1 MKDIFL
7 MKNIIFNRKTTVSI
21 LVVMLVI
28 CALPSTSYG
37 SSDDISVVASTAS
50 PLTEATLHESVVTL
64 TLSGGAYARIGD
76 IRDAVEVSGIEGV
89 TVETFNVDR
98 VSDTEITVE
107 LEFNGN
113 IDTDA
118 TLTFTIGGDAIAEY
132 SGSPLTVQIPVT
144 AVTESVVASTDSSL
158 TEATLHEGV
167 VTLTL
172 SGRTYAR
179 IGDIRDAV
187 EVSGIDGVTVDRI
200 RRVSDTEITVELE
213 FDGNIDTDATLTFT
227 VGADAIVSYNG
238 PPLTTQIPVTAV
250 TESVVASTD
259 SSLTEATL
267 HESVVTL
274 TLSGRT
280 YARIGDIRDAVEV
293 SGIEGVTVETFNV
306 DRVSDTVVTIELE
319 FDGNIDTD
327 AILTFSVGAD
337 AIAEYSG
344 SPLTVQIPVTAVA
357 ESVVASTAAPLTEAT
372 LHESVI
378 TLTLSGG
385 TYARSWDTRDAVE
398 VSGIEGVTVGTS
410 GIERISDT
418 QLTVHLE
425 FDGNIDTDAI
435 LTFTVAADAIA
446 GYNGPPLTA
455 QIPVSATRSVIASI
469 SAPLTEATLDSSV
482 ITLTLSGGTYELSGS
497 DIRDAVAVS
506 GIDGVTFGVER
517 VSDTEIT
524 VELEFD
530 GTDFDTDATMTFTV
544 GADALAGYNGPPL
557 TTQIPVTAVAES
569 VVASTASP
577 LTEATLDSS
586 VVTLTLSGGA
596 YERSRLT
603 IRDAVEVSGIDG
615 VTFGVDRVS
624 DTEITVELEFDG
636 NIDTDAT
643 LTFTVGADAI
653 VGYNGPPLTTQ
664 IPVTA
669 TRSVVASTASPLTEA
684 TLDSSVVTLT
694 LSGGAYELSGFTIR
708 DAVEVSGIEGVTV
721 GTFGVD
727 RVSDTVVTIELE
739 FDGNID
745 TGATLT
751 FTVGADAIV
760 GYNGPA
766 LITAQIPVTAVAES
780 VSAFTV
786 SPLTTATLH
795 RSEVTLILSGR
806 TYELSRSSIRDA
818 VEVSGIEGVTVD
830 RIRRVSDTEI
840 TIELEFDGNVDG
852 NIDTDVALTFTV
864 GADAIAGYNG
874 PAFTATPVLTASVV
888 ASTTSPLTEATLH
901 ESVVTLTL
909 SDGSYEQSV
918 SDIRDALMV
927 SGMDGVTFDV
937 ERVSDTE
944 ITIEL
949 EFDGNIDGNVDTDA
963 TLTFTVGATRD
974 IDAMLTF
981 TVGANAIA
989 NYNGPTLTAQTPVT
1003 VNVPDTTTTGYGL
1016 SVAFSSYGIL
1026 LASASEDN
1034 TVRLW
1039 DVETNANIATLEG
1052 HEGRI
1057 NAVAF
1062 SPDGRMLASAGG
1074 DGPVRL
1080 WNVES
1085 GQQKAALK
1093 GHEWVTSVAFSPDGT
1108 LLASGGDGP
1117 VRLWNVETN
1126 ANIASLEGH
1135 TELVN
1140 AVAFSPDGTLLA
1152 SGSWDNTVKLW
1163 DVETNTNI
1171 ATLEGHTNGVVSIA
1185 FSPNGTRLA
1194 SASVDN
1200 TVKLWDVETNTN
1212 IATLEGH
1219 TDRVWSVTFS
1229 PDGTLLASGSWDD
1242 TVKLWDVETNTN
1254 IATLE
1259 GHMDGVVSVAFSPNG
1274 TLLASASADNTVKLW
1289 DVVKW
1294 WTGGQPH
1301 PQTLIKVSGDDQE
1314 GMSGETLPN
1323 PLTVEVRDKDN
1334 NPLSGVG
1341 VTFTVTSGYG
1351 KLSEQSTIEYAT
1363 TDANGQAEVTLTLGP
1378 FPGTNTVE
1386 VSLGLRTL
1394 ATFNAV
1400 GVGMPTA
1407 RSMEGDYRTWRLPG
1421 DAIMRLGK
1429 GAIGSG
1435 DRAVAYS
1442 PDGTRLAVAS
1452 EIGIWLY
1459 DVATGTEVAL
1469 LEGHTGGV
1477 NSVVFSPDG
1486 KMLASGSEDETVKLW
1501 AVATHTNIATLR
1513 GHTDGVW
1520 SVVFSPD
1527 GKMLASGSGDPII
1540 LFPADNTIKL
1550 WDVETNTNIASLE
1563 GHRGRVASMAFS
1575 PDGKILASG
1584 SDDETVKL
1592 WDVETNTNIASLEGH
1607 TDRVAS
1613 VAFSPDGKILASGG
1627 GTFDETVKLWD
1638 VETNTNTATLE
1649 GHTDGV
1655 SSVAFSPDGK
1665 ILASGVGDAFFPAF
1679 FPEPSDNRV
1688 TLWDVASGE
1697 PIATLGGH
1705 TGEVWS
1711 VTFSPDGTMLASA
1724 GGTFD
1729 NTVKLWDV
1737 DSGEPIASLEG
1748 HTDVV
1753 SSVAFLS
1760 DGTRLAAGSGL
1771 TILLWD
1777 VDNGD
1782 QITILE
1788 GHALSSDGTRLA
1800 VVSEDAGTIL
1810 LWDMETREIIATLE
1824 KHENYW
1830 FNSVSFSPDGTR
1842 LASGAGSLDGTM
1854 LLLLWDVD
1862 SGELIATLE
1871 GHANYWLR
1879 SETFSPDGTT
1889 LASRIGDGTILLWDV
1904 DSGELIA
1911 TLEGHT
1917 GGTLRGIPALAFSP
1931 DGATLASGA
1940 RDGTIFLWDVKTKEF
1955 IASLEGHADYWV
1967 HSVSFSPDG
1976 AILASG
1982 SGNTILLWD
1991 VDSGEFIATLEGHA
2005 DWVHSV
2011 SFSPD
2016 GATLAS
2022 GAGDGTI
2029 LLWDVAEW
2037 TNPGTDVA
2045 ANKLI
2050 GLPNE
2055 LQLQQNA
2062 PNPFNSQTV
2071 ISYLLPKSGPVRL
2084 EVFSVIG
2091 QRVAVLRQGPQQA
2104 GYHRLHWEARDSQGR
2119 PLASGMYL
2127 YRLVTDEGI
2136 LTRKLTLLR

>member
-1 MKDIFL
+1 

-37 SSDDISVVASTAS
+37 SSDDISVAASTAS

-64 TLSGGAYARIGD
+64 TLSGGAYERSGFT

-89 TVETFNVDR
+89 TVGTFNVDR
-98 VSDTEITVE
+98 VSDTEVTVE
-107 LEFNGN
+107 LEFDGN

-118 TLTFTIGGDAIAEY
+118 TLTFTVGADAIAEY

-158 TEATLHEGV
+158 TEATLHESV
-167 VTLTL
+167 VTLIL

-187 EVSGIDGVTVDRI
+187 EVSGIEGVTVETFNVD
-200 RRVSDTEITVELE
+200 RVSDTVVTVELE
-213 FDGNIDTDATLTFT
+213 FDGNIDTDANLTFT
-227 VGADAIVSYNG
+227 IGADAIAEYSG
-238 PPLTTQIPVTAV
+238 SPLTVQIPVTAV

-274 TLSGRT
+274 ILSGGT

-327 AILTFSVGAD
+327 ATLTFTVGADAIANYNGPSLIAQIPVTATIEAEGPVTEDGEPDGGQPPEQPEQPEEPGNEGVTPTLSISTDSSLTEATLHESVVTLTLSGGAYDNNWNYISRSVTVSGIAGVTMSRFDIERISDTEITVELEFDGNIDTGATLTFTVGAD
-337 AIAEYSG
+337 AIAEYNG
-344 SPLTVQIPVTAVA
+344 SPLTAQILVTADTEVADDTGVTPPVTGDSGDHQPEQPEQPDEPGGEGVTPTL
-357 ESVVASTAAPLTEAT
+357 SISTDSSLTEAT

-378 TLTLSGG
+378 TLTLSRG
-385 TYARSWDTRDAVE
+385 TYERSSSKIRDAME
-398 VSGIEGVTVGTS
+398 VSGIEGVTVGT
-410 GIERISDT
+410 
-418 QLTVHLE
+418 
-425 FDGNIDTDAI
+425 
-435 LTFTVAADAIA
+435 
-446 GYNGPPLTA
+446 
-455 QIPVSATRSVIASI
+455 
-469 SAPLTEATLDSSV
+469 
-482 ITLTLSGGTYELSGS
+482 
-497 DIRDAVAVS
+497 
-506 GIDGVTFGVER
+506 FGVER
-517 VSDTEIT
+517 ASD
-524 VELEFD
+524 
-530 GTDFDTDATMTFTV
+530 MK
-544 GADALAGYNGPPL
+544 
-557 TTQIPVTAVAES
+557 
-569 VVASTASP
+569 
-577 LTEATLDSS
+577 
-586 VVTLTLSGGA
+586 
-596 YERSRLT
+596 
-603 IRDAVEVSGIDG
+603 
-615 VTFGVDRVS
+615 
-624 DTEITVELEFDG
+624 ITVELEFDG

-643 LTFTVGADAI
+643 LTFTVGAGAI
-653 VGYNGPPLTTQ
+653 AEYNGSPLTAQ

-669 TRSVVASTASPLTEA
+669 DTETVVASTEAPLTEA
-684 TLDSSVVTLT
+684 TLDGSEVTLT
-694 LSGGAYELSGFTIR
+694 LSGRTYEPFMSNITGAVT
-708 DAVEVSGIEGVTV
+708 VSGIDGVT
-721 GTFGVD
+721 TDFITRD
-727 RVSDTVVTIELE
+727 SDTQLTVHLE

-751 FTVGADAIV
+751 FTVAADAIV

-766 LITAQIPVTAVAES
+766 LITAQIPVTAITES
-780 VSAFTV
+780 VAAFTV

-818 VEVSGIEGVTVD
+818 MEVSGIEGVTVD

-840 TIELEFDGNVDG
+840 TIELEFDGSVDG

-874 PAFTATPVLTASVV
+874 PALTATPVLTASVV
-888 ASTTSPLTEATLH
+888 ASTASPLTEATLH

-1039 DVETNANIATLEG
+1039 DVETNTNIATLEG
-1052 HEGRI
+1052 HERRV

-1074 DGPVRL
+1074 DGTVRL

-1108 LLASGGDGP
+1108 LLASGGDGT

-1135 TELVN
+1135 TEVVN

-1200 TVKLWDVETNTN
+1200 TVRLWDVETNTN
-1212 IATLEGH
+1212 IASLEGH

-1229 PDGTLLASGSWDD
+1229 PDGTLLASAGRDA
-1242 TVKLWDVETNTN
+1242 TVRLWDVETNTN

-1294 WTGGQPH
+1294 WTGGQPR

-1323 PLTVEVRDKDN
+1323 SLIVEVRDKDN

-1407 RSMEGDYRTWRLPG
+1407 RSMEGDYRTWRLPD

-1429 GAIGSG
+1429 GAIGRG
-1435 DRAVAYS
+1435 DRVVAFS
-1442 PDGTRLAVAS
+1442 PDSTRLAVAS
-1452 EIGIWLY
+1452 AIGIWLY
-1459 DVATGTEVAL
+1459 DVATATEVAL

-1477 NSVVFSPDG
+1477 TSVAFSSDG
-1486 KMLASGSEDETVKLW
+1486 TMLASGSEDETVKLW

-1540 LFPADNTIKL
+1540 HFPADNTIKL

-1584 SDDETVKL
+1584 SEDETVKL
-1592 WDVETNTNIASLEGH
+1592 WDVETNTNIATLEGH
-1607 TDRVAS
+1607 TDKVSS

-1627 GTFDETVKLWD
+1627 GLFDRTVKLWD

-1665 ILASGVGDAFFPAF
+1665 ILASGVGDAFFPEF
-1679 FPEPSDNRV
+1679 FPESSDNRV
-1688 TLWDVASGE
+1688 KLWDVASGE
-1697 PIATLGGH
+1697 PIASLGGH

-1737 DSGEPIASLEG
+1737 DSTEPIDSFEG
-1748 HTDVV
+1748 HMDVV

-1760 DGTRLAAGSGL
+1760 DGIRLAARSGY
-1771 TILLWD
+1771 
-1777 VDNGD
+1777 
-1782 QITILE
+1782 
-1788 GHALSSDGTRLA
+1788 SSVA
-1800 VVSEDAGTIL
+1800 
-1810 LWDMETREIIATLE
+1810 
-1824 KHENYW
+1824 
-1830 FNSVSFSPDGTR
+1830 FSPDGTR
-1842 LASGAGSLDGTM
+1842 LATGSDNAILLWDVDSGELITTLGGHTLSPDGTRIAAVSEDGKI
-1854 LLLLWDVD
+1854 LVWDVD

-1871 GHANYWLR
+1871 GHAGEAEGTGAISVLV
-1879 SETFSPDGTT
+1879 FSPDGTRLAAGSGLFGDYAILVWDVDSGEQT
-1889 LASRIGDGTILLWDV
+1889 ATLEGHTGGPWGAISALAFSPDGTRLASASFDTESFDGTMLLVWDV

-1911 TLEGHT
+1911 TLVEGRRL
-1917 GGTLRGIPALAFSP
+1917 GGQWGEVSVLMFSP
-1931 DGATLASGA
+1931 DGTRLAAGSGN
-1940 RDGTIFLWDVKTKEF
+1940 IILLWDVDSGDQ
-1955 IASLEGHADYWV
+1955 IATLEGHADYWV
-1967 HSVSFSPDG
+1967 NSVSFAPNG
-1976 AILASG
+1976 ATLASG
-1982 SGNTILLWD
+1982 TGNTILLWD
-1991 VDSGEFIATLEGHA
+1991 VDSGDQITTLEGHA
-2005 DWVHSV
+2005 DWVNSV
-2011 SFSPD
+2011 SFAPN

-2037 TNPGTDVA
+2037 TNSDTTVA

-2071 ISYLLPKSGPVRL
+2071 ISYVLPKSGPVRL

-2104 GYHRLHWEARDSQGR
+2104 GYHRLHWNARDSAGR
-2119 PLASGMYL
+2119 PLASGIYL
-2127 YRLVTDEGI
+2127 YRLVTEEGI
-2136 LTRKLTLLR
+2136 LTHKLTLLR

>member
-1 MKDIFL
+1 MKDMFL

-64 TLSGGAYARIGD
+64 TLSGGTYARFGD
-76 IRDAVEVSGIEGV
+76 IRDAVEVSGLEGV
-89 TVETFNVDR
+89 TVGTFGIDR
-98 VSDTEITVE
+98 VSDTEV
-107 LEFNGN
+107 
-113 IDTDA
+113 
-118 TLTFTIGGDAIAEY
+118 
-132 SGSPLTVQIPVT
+132 
-144 AVTESVVASTDSSL
+144 
-158 TEATLHEGV
+158 
-167 VTLTL
+167 
-172 SGRTYAR
+172 
-179 IGDIRDAV
+179 
-187 EVSGIDGVTVDRI
+187 
-200 RRVSDTEITVELE
+200 TVELE
-213 FDGNIDTDATLTFT
+213 FDDNIDTDATLTFT
-227 VGADAIVSYNG
+227 VGADAIAEYSG
-238 PPLTTQIPVTAV
+238 SPLTAQIPITAV

-280 YARIGDIRDAVEV
+280 YARFGDIRDAVEVSGIDGVTVETFNVDRVSDTVVTVELEFDGNIDTDATLTFTVGADAIAEYSGSPLTAQIPVTAIMETVVASTASPLTEATLHESVVTLTLSGGAYGRIGDIRDAVEV
-293 SGIEGVTVETFNV
+293 SGIDGVTVETFNV

-319 FDGNIDTD
+319 FDGNIDSD
-327 AILTFSVGAD
+327 ATLTFTVGAD
-337 AIAEYSG
+337 AIANYNGPSLIAQMPVTATIEAEGPVTEDGEPDGGQPPEQPEQPEEPGNEGVTPTLSISTDSSLTEATLHESVVTLTLSGGAYDNNWNYISGSVTVSGIAGVTMSRFDIERVSDTEITVELEFDGNIDSDATLTFTVGADAIVGYNG
-344 SPLTVQIPVTAVA
+344 SPLTAQILVTADTEVADDTGVTPPVTGDSGDQQP
-357 ESVVASTAAPLTEAT
+357 EQPEQPEQPDEPRDEGGTPTLSISTDSLLTEAT

-385 TYARSWDTRDAVE
+385 TYERSSSKIRDAVE
-398 VSGIEGVTVGTS
+398 VSGIEGVTIG
-410 GIERISDT
+410 
-418 QLTVHLE
+418 
-425 FDGNIDTDAI
+425 
-435 LTFTVAADAIA
+435 
-446 GYNGPPLTA
+446 
-455 QIPVSATRSVIASI
+455 
-469 SAPLTEATLDSSV
+469 
-482 ITLTLSGGTYELSGS
+482 
-497 DIRDAVAVS
+497 
-506 GIDGVTFGVER
+506 TFGVER
-517 VSDTEIT
+517 ASD
-524 VELEFD
+524 
-530 GTDFDTDATMTFTV
+530 MK
-544 GADALAGYNGPPL
+544 
-557 TTQIPVTAVAES
+557 
-569 VVASTASP
+569 
-577 LTEATLDSS
+577 
-586 VVTLTLSGGA
+586 
-596 YERSRLT
+596 
-603 IRDAVEVSGIDG
+603 
-615 VTFGVDRVS
+615 
-624 DTEITVELEFDG
+624 ITVELEFDG

-643 LTFTVGADAI
+643 LTVTVGAGAI
-653 VGYNGPPLTTQ
+653 AEYNGSPLTAQ

-669 TRSVVASTASPLTEA
+669 DTETVVASTEAPLTEA
-684 TLDSSVVTLT
+684 TLDGSEVTLT
-694 LSGGAYELSGFTIR
+694 LSGRTYEPFMSNITGAVT
-708 DAVEVSGIEGVTV
+708 VSGIDGVT
-721 GTFGVD
+721 TDFITRD
-727 RVSDTVVTIELE
+727 SDTQLTVHLE

-751 FTVGADAIV
+751 FTVAADAIV

-766 LITAQIPVTAVAES
+766 LITAQIPVTAITES
-780 VSAFTV
+780 VAAFTV

-818 VEVSGIEGVTVD
+818 MEVSGIEGVTVD

-840 TIELEFDGNVDG
+840 TIELEFDGSVDG

-874 PAFTATPVLTASVV
+874 PALTATPVLTASVV
-888 ASTTSPLTEATLH
+888 ASTASPLTEATLH

-1039 DVETNANIATLEG
+1039 DVETNTNIATLEG
-1052 HEGRI
+1052 HERRV

-1135 TELVN
+1135 TEVVN

-1200 TVKLWDVETNTN
+1200 TVRLWDVETNTN

-1229 PDGTLLASGSWDD
+1229 PDETLLASAGRDA
-1242 TVKLWDVETNTN
+1242 TVRLWDVETNTN

-1294 WTGGQPH
+1294 WTGGQPR

-1323 PLTVEVRDKDN
+1323 SLIVEVRDKDN

-1378 FPGTNTVE
+1378 FAGTNTVE

-1407 RSMEGDYRTWRLPG
+1407 RSMEGDYRTWRLPD
-1421 DAIMRLGK
+1421 DAILRLGK
-1429 GAIGSG
+1429 GAIGRG
-1435 DRAVAYS
+1435 DRVVAFS
-1442 PDGTRLAVAS
+1442 PDSTRLAVAS
-1452 EIGIWLY
+1452 AIGIWLY
-1459 DVATGTEVAL
+1459 DVATATEVAL
-1469 LEGHTGGV
+1469 FGGHTGGV
-1477 NSVVFSPDG
+1477 TSVAFSPDG
-1486 KMLASGSEDETVKLW
+1486 TMLASGSEDQTVKLW

-1520 SVVFSPD
+1520 SVAFSPD
-1527 GKMLASGSGDPII
+1527 GKILASGAGDPGIR
-1540 LFPADNTIKL
+1540 FPADNTVKL
-1550 WDVETNTNIASLE
+1550 WDVETNTNIATLE
-1563 GHRGRVASMAFS
+1563 GHEGRVASVAFS

-1584 SDDETVKL
+1584 SDDETIKL
-1592 WDVETNTNIASLEGH
+1592 WDVATHTNTATLEGH

-1613 VAFSPDGKILASGG
+1613 VAFSPDGTILASGG

-1638 VETNTNTATLE
+1638 VETNTNIVTLE
-1649 GHTDGV
+1649 GHEGRV
-1655 SSVAFSPDGK
+1655 ASVAFSPDGT
-1665 ILASGVGDAFFPAF
+1665 ILASGGGDAFFPEF
-1679 FPEPSDNRV
+1679 FPESSDNRV

-1697 PIATLGGH
+1697 PIASLGGH

-1729 NTVKLWDV
+1729 NRVKLWDV
-1737 DSGEPIASLEG
+1737 DSGEPIATLEG
-1748 HTDVV
+1748 HTEVV

-1889 LASRIGDGTILLWDV
+1889 LASRIGNGTILLWDV

-1917 GGTLRGIPALAFSP
+1917 GGTLRGISALAFSP

-1940 RDGTIFLWDVKTKEF
+1940 RDGTIFLWDVETKEF

-1991 VDSGEFIATLEGHA
+1991 METRELIATLEGHT

-2029 LLWDVAEW
+2029 LLWDVSEW
-2037 TNPGTDVA
+2037 TNSGTAVA

-2084 EVFSVIG
+2084 ELFSVIG
-2091 QRVAVLRQGPQQA
+2091 QRVAILRQGLQQA
-2104 GYHRLHWEARDSQGR
+2104 GYHQLHWEARDSQGR

>member
-1 MKDIFL
+1 MKDMFL

-64 TLSGGAYARIGD
+64 TLSGGAYER
-76 IRDAVEVSGIEGV
+76 SG
-89 TVETFNVDR
+89 
-98 VSDTEITVE
+98 
-107 LEFNGN
+107 
-113 IDTDA
+113 
-118 TLTFTIGGDAIAEY
+118 FT
-132 SGSPLTVQIPVT
+132 
-144 AVTESVVASTDSSL
+144 
-158 TEATLHEGV
+158 
-167 VTLTL
+167 
-172 SGRTYAR
+172 
-179 IGDIRDAV
+179 IRDAV
-187 EVSGIDGVTVDRI
+187 EVSGIDGVTVGTFGID
-200 RRVSDTEITVELE
+200 RVSDTEITVELE

-227 VGADAIVSYNG
+227 VGADAIAEYSGSPLTAQIPVTAVTESVVASTASPLTEATLHESVVTLTLSGRTYARIGDIRDAVEISGIEGVTVGTFGVDRVSDTEVTVELEFDGNIDTDATLTFTVGADAIVGYNGSPLTAQIPVTAIMETVVASTVSSLTEATLHESVITLTLRGGTYARIGDIRDAVEVSGIEGVTVETFNVDRVSDTVVTVELEFDGNIDTDATLTFTVGDDAIVSYNG

-250 TESVVASTD
+250 TESVVASTA
-259 SSLTEATL
+259 SPLTEATL

-274 TLSGRT
+274 TLSGGA
-280 YARIGDIRDAVEV
+280 YGRIGDIRDAVEV

-319 FDGNIDTD
+319 FDGNIDSD
-327 AILTFSVGAD
+327 ATLTFTVGAD
-337 AIAEYSG
+337 AIANYNGPS
-344 SPLTVQIPVTAVA
+344 LIAQMPVTATIEA
-357 ESVVASTAAPLTEAT
+357 EGPVTEDGEPDGGQPPEQPEQPEEPGNEGVTPTLSISTDSSLTEAT
-372 LHESVI
+372 LHE
-378 TLTLSGG
+378 
-385 TYARSWDTRDAVE
+385 
-398 VSGIEGVTVGTS
+398 
-410 GIERISDT
+410 
-418 QLTVHLE
+418 
-425 FDGNIDTDAI
+425 
-435 LTFTVAADAIA
+435 
-446 GYNGPPLTA
+446 
-455 QIPVSATRSVIASI
+455 
-469 SAPLTEATLDSSV
+469 
-482 ITLTLSGGTYELSGS
+482 
-497 DIRDAVAVS
+497 
-506 GIDGVTFGVER
+506 
-517 VSDTEIT
+517 
-524 VELEFD
+524 
-530 GTDFDTDATMTFTV
+530 
-544 GADALAGYNGPPL
+544 
-557 TTQIPVTAVAES
+557 
-569 VVASTASP
+569 
-577 LTEATLDSS
+577 S

-596 YERSRLT
+596 YDNNWNYISGSVT
-603 IRDAVEVSGIDG
+603 VSGIAG
-615 VTFGVDRVS
+615 VTMSRFDIERIS

-643 LTFTVGADAI
+643 LTFTVAADAI
-653 VGYNGPPLTTQ
+653 VSYNGPPLTAQ

-669 TRSVVASTASPLTEA
+669 DTETVVASTEAPLTEA
-684 TLDSSVVTLT
+684 TLDGSEVTLT
-694 LSGGAYELSGFTIR
+694 LSGRTYEPFMSNITGAVT
-708 DAVEVSGIEGVTV
+708 VSGIDGVT
-721 GTFGVD
+721 TDFITRD
-727 RVSDTVVTIELE
+727 SDTQLTVHLE

-751 FTVGADAIV
+751 FTVAADAIV

-766 LITAQIPVTAVAES
+766 LITAQIPVTAITES
-780 VSAFTV
+780 VAAFTV

-818 VEVSGIEGVTVD
+818 MEVSGIEGVTVD

-840 TIELEFDGNVDG
+840 TIELEFDGSVDG

-874 PAFTATPVLTASVV
+874 PALTATPVLTASVV
-888 ASTTSPLTEATLH
+888 ASTASPLTEATLH

-1039 DVETNANIATLEG
+1039 DVETNTNIATLEG
-1052 HEGRI
+1052 HERRV

-1135 TELVN
+1135 TEVVN

-1229 PDGTLLASGSWDD
+1229 PDGTLLASGSWDN

-1259 GHMDGVVSVAFSPNG
+1259 GHTNGVVSVAFSPNG

-1323 PLTVEVRDKDN
+1323 FLIVEVRDKDN

-1378 FPGTNTVE
+1378 FAGTNTVE
-1386 VSLGLRTL
+1386 VSIGIRTL

-1400 GVGMPTA
+1400 GVGMPTP
-1407 RSMEGDYRTWRLPG
+1407 RSMEGDYRTWQLPG

-1429 GAIGSG
+1429 GAIGRG
-1435 DRAVAYS
+1435 DRVVAFS
-1442 PDGTRLAVAS
+1442 PDSTRLAVAS
-1452 EIGIWLY
+1452 AIGIWIY

-1469 LEGHTGGV
+1469 LGGHTGGV
-1477 NSVVFSPDG
+1477 TSVAFSSDG
-1486 KMLASGSEDETVKLW
+1486 TMLASGSEDETVKLW

-1520 SVVFSPD
+1520 SVAFSPD
-1527 GKMLASGSGDPII
+1527 GKMLASGAGDPII
-1540 LFPADNTIKL
+1540 HFPADNTVKL
-1550 WDVETNTNIASLE
+1550 WDVETNANIATLE
-1563 GHRGRVASMAFS
+1563 GHRGRVWSVAFS

-1592 WDVETNTNIASLEGH
+1592 WDVETNTNIATLEGH

-1627 GTFDETVKLWD
+1627 GTFDNTVKLWD

-1665 ILASGVGDAFFPAF
+1665 MLASGVGDAFFPEF
-1679 FPEPSDNRV
+1679 FPESSDNRV
-1688 TLWDVASGE
+1688 KLWDVASGE

-1737 DSGEPIASLEG
+1737 ETNTNIATLEG

-1830 FNSVSFSPDGTR
+1830 VNSVSFSPDGTR

-1862 SGELIATLE
+1862 SGELVATLE
-1871 GHANYWLR
+1871 GHANYWLG

-1911 TLEGHT
+1911 TFEGHT
-1917 GGTLRGIPALAFSP
+1917 GGTLRGISALAFSP

-1940 RDGTIFLWDVKTKEF
+1940 RDGTIFLWDVKTKEL

-1967 HSVSFSPDG
+1967 HSVSFSPG
-1976 AILASG
+1976 GTHLATG

-1991 VDSGEFIATLEGHA
+1991 METREIIASLEGHV
-2005 DWVHSV
+2005 DLVSSV
-2011 SFSPD
+2011 AFSPD

-2037 TNPGTDVA
+2037 TNPGTAVA

-2050 GLPNE
+2050 GLPDE

-2071 ISYLLPKSGPVRL
+2071 LSYFLPKSGPVRL
-2084 EVFSVIG
+2084 ELFSVIG
-2091 QRVAVLRQGPQQA
+2091 QRVAVLHQGLQPA
-2104 GYHRLHWEARDSQGR
+2104 GYHQLHWEARDSQGR